1 MAQIQQP
8 NVNKMFELVNKNIR
22 ERKQQNPSD
31 EQQYEKMV
39 GYS

>member
-1 MAQIQQP
+1 
-8 NVNKMFELVNKNIR
+8 MFELINKNIR
-22 ERKQQNPSD
+22 EKKQQNPSD